1 MTSYSSMK
9 KGLRVAAV
17 IINEKS
23 NNNNNNNNDS
33 KNNSPALK
41 FKSLS

>member
-1 MTSYSSMK
+1 MTSYSSIK

-17 IINEKS
+17 IINEK
-23 NNNNNNNNDS
+23 NNNNDNNNDS